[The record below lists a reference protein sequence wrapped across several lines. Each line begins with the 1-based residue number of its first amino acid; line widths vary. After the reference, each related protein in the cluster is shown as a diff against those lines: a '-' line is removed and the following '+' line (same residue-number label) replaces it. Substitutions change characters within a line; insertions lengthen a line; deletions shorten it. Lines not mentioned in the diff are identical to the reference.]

1 MSFEQELIEY
11 NDVQGKPRSYKNR
24 LLIHPVKMRDAFEFY
39 QCVQVLNIS
48 QADTNNVDIME
59 MSYLKFLLVLSAS
72 KGNEIV
78 SEKLAKLLKLVF
90 HAEKI
95 NLDVNDK
102 GKYSLILD
110 DDSRISEFDFSKI
123 RTIISEQNMVDLDDD
138 DVNPEVK
145 AKLKESREFMA
156 KRSTK
161 PASLTQ
167 RILAYQYEMK
177 LTIDQVMDMTLYQF
191 NRSLETINH
200 VKHADILQQARYV
213 GMNTFKDEHLLP
225 TWLSAIEKGEDPL
238 IVDAEELKKNM
249 NATFNK

>member
-11 NDVQGKPRSYKNR
+11 HDIQGLPRTYKK
-24 LLIHPVKMRDAFEFY
+24 LTLYPVKMRDAFEFY

-48 QADTNNVDIME
+48 QAETGNEEIME
-59 MSYLKFLLVLSAS
+59 MTYLKFLLVLSS
-72 KGNEIV
+72 MKGNEIF
-78 SEKLAKLLKLVF
+78 SEKLSMLLKLVF
-90 HAEKI
+90 QVNKI
-95 NLDVNDK
+95 ELDVTDS
-102 GKYSLILD
+102 GKYVLMLD
-110 DDSRISEFDFSKI
+110 DKFKITEFDFGKI

-145 AKLKESREFMA
+145 AKLRESREFMA

-177 LTIDQVMDMTLYQF
+177 LTIEQVMDMTLYQF
-191 NRSLETINH
+191 NRSLETVNH